1 MITLTIEA
9 AKQVRTAAA
18 QSQSEGMALRLA
30 AKENP
35 DGSLEYGLGFD
46 DVKDDDM
53 LFKCEGVD
61 IIFAPQ
67 YGPLL
72 NGATLDYVEI
82 TEGDYR
88 FIFLNPNDSNY
99 TPPVE
104 SGGSCGSGGCSSCS

>member
-18 QSQSEGMALRLA
+18 QSQSEGMPLRLA

-46 DVKDDDM
+46 EAKDDDM
-53 LFKCEGVD
+53 LFKCEGIEV
-61 IIFAPQ
+61 IFAPQ

-72 NGATLDYVEI
+72 NGATLDFVEI

-88 FIFLNPNDSNY
+88 FIFLNPNDKNY
-99 TPPVE
+99 TPPADDGE
-104 SGGSCGSGGCSSCS
+104 KCSSGGCSSCS